1 MNRKL
6 VHTLFLMVLMAMIT
20 LSASVARADSLNIVF
35 DPASVS
41 GFPGT
46 TVSFYATL
54 TAPSSNGG
62 AVDLASDSISIAGP
76 FASTDFDDSGF
87 FFGAPLSMN
96 PGDSYQG
103 LMFTLNIPLS
113 TPAYVSYP
121 GFFSISNAAGATLG
135 TGQFDVT
142 AVPEPASM
150 LLLGSGLSGLVGVI
164 RRKRQK

>member
-35 DPASVS
+35 DPASVY
-41 GFPGT
+41 GVPGT
-46 TVSFYATL
+46 TVSFSATL
-54 TAPSSNGG
+54 SAPTSNSGV
-62 AVDLASDSISIAGP
+62 VDLASDSISIAGP
-76 FASTDFDDSGF
+76 FTSSNFDDSGF
-87 FFGAPLSMN
+87 FFGAPLTMA
-96 PGDSYQG
+96 PGDTYTG
-103 LMFTLNIPLS
+103 LMFTLSIPFS
-113 TPAYVSYP
+113 TPENVSYP

-135 TGQFDVT
+135 TGQFAVT

-164 RRKRQK
+164 RRKRQS